1 MTRAAAERSAERRRL
16 RLRRQSLTA
25 EERRRADRAI
35 ARRILTAGFIHSGRR
50 TALYLAALPGEA
62 SLQLVI
68 ERGWRLGAR
77 LYAPRILSLRRRT
90 MAFVALEPSTRI
102 ERSAY
107 GLLEPTARDR
117 VRNATRLDVV
127 LLPLLGFDR
136 AGHRLGMG
144 GGFYDRFL
152 HQRRDPARA
161 WRHPRLVGVAYAC
174 QELDRIEPAAWDV
187 GLDYVVTEREL
198 IHCRRPAGHRT
209 VA

>member
-1 MTRAAAERSAERRRL
+1 MTRSAAERSAERRRL

-25 EERRRADRAI
+25 EERERADRAI
-35 ARRILTAGFIHSGRR
+35 ARRMLAAGFVRSGRR

-62 SLQLVI
+62 SLELVI

-90 MAFVALEPSTRI
+90 MAFVALKPATRI

-107 GLLEPTARDR
+107 GLLEPAARDR
-117 VRNATRLDVV
+117 VRNATALDVV

-136 AGHRLGMG
+136 EGHRLGMG

-152 HQRRDPARA
+152 RRRRDPSCS

-174 QELDRIEPAAWDV
+174 QELESIEAAAWDV
-187 GLDYVVTEREL
+187 GLDWVVTENEL
-198 IHCRRPAGHRT
+198 IDCRRRAGHRT
-209 VA
+209 LV

>member
-35 ARRILTAGFIHSGRR
+35 ARRILAAGFVRSRRR
-50 TALYLAALPGEA
+50 TAVYLAALRGEA
-62 SLQLVI
+62 SLERVI
-68 ERGWRLGAR
+68 ESGWRRGAR
-77 LYAPRILSLRRRT
+77 LYAPRILSLRRRR
-90 MAFVALEPSTRI
+90 MALVALEPSTPI

-107 GLLEPTARDR
+107 GLLEPAARDR
-117 VRNATRLDVV
+117 ARNAMALDVV

-152 HQRRDPARA
+152 HQRRDPARS
-161 WRHPRLVGVAYAC
+161 WRRPLLVGVAYAC

-187 GLDYVVTEREL
+187 GLDYVVTEHEL
-198 IHCRRPAGHRT
+198 IHCRRRPGHRT